1 MPSPVR
7 PYPLFDADN
16 HPHPEGLAEPVR
28 SSNMLDERTTLAEA
42 DKAKVMG
49 GNLARLIAA

>member
-1 MPSPVR
+1 MPSQVP

-16 HPHPEGLAEPVR
+16 REAGPRLELMEELGIQ
-28 SSNMLDERTTLAEA
+28 RTLMFPTL
-42 DKAKVMG
+42 VG